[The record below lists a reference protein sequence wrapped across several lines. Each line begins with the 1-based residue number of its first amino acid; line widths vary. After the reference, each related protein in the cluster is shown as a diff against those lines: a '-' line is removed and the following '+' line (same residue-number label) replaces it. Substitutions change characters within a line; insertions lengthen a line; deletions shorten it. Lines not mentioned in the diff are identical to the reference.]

1 LAGGLVLGL
10 ILGLGPMPIL
20 AGDVPGMTEATAKT
34 DEKAKAKPRREQ
46 KQEQEQKQTNVAGE
60 SSATDSWSVMF
71 GRGAVTEFRL
81 RLDPEVLRSLG
92 EQPRRFVPGTVG
104 MAGRDPV
111 RVAVRLKGGV
121 GSFRPIGE
129 KPSWT
134 LDFARFEPGRRAGGE
149 VERVQ
154 LNNAVEDPGYLNE
167 AVGSEVFAEAGIP
180 MPRVAHARVV
190 LNGRELGL
198 YVLKEGYPGAFLR
211 RHFPG
216 GMGALYDNDQG
227 ADIDVPL
234 HRSSASGQ
242 PAGWV
247 ESLAQAIVEV
257 EPSVRWRRMGEI
269 LDLDRYLTGLALEVL
284 VGHRDGYGIARNN
297 FRIYEDPGSGRV
309 VFFPDG
315 MDQLFGR
322 EEFPIRPRF
331 GGGVARA
338 LMETEEGRR
347 AYDLRLA
354 ALLEGA
360 ASLGTLTQRVDCW
373 VVDLRPNLKEAEWRV
388 VKVGADDLKARIV
401 HREGWIR
408 RQLGEVPPV
417 RPEFEKGAVA
427 IREWRPVDAGGAT
440 TLDEGPG
447 PDGVSCLRA
456 ETSQTTRA
464 SWRARVWLGA
474 GRYRLEGRAR
484 VAGVIPVA
492 GLRTGG
498 AGFRVQGAARSG
510 PGLVGETGWQWLH
523 HDFEVGEPGKVVELL
538 CELVANAGRM
548 WVDRDSLRLVR
559 EPAGAGAAEAAGAGL
574 RSR

>member
-1 LAGGLVLGL
+1 
-10 ILGLGPMPIL
+10 
-20 AGDVPGMTEATAKT
+20 
-34 DEKAKAKPRREQ
+34 
-46 KQEQEQKQTNVAGE
+46 
-60 SSATDSWSVMF
+60 
-71 GRGAVTEFRL
+71 
-81 RLDPEVLRSLG
+81 
-92 EQPRRFVPGTVG
+92 
-104 MAGRDPV
+104 
-111 RVAVRLKGGV
+111 
-121 GSFRPIGE
+121 
-129 KPSWT
+129 
-134 LDFARFEPGRRAGGE
+134 
-149 VERVQ
+149 
-154 LNNAVEDPGYLNE
+154 
-167 AVGSEVFAEAGIP
+167 
-180 MPRVAHARVV
+180 
-190 LNGRELGL
+190 
-198 YVLKEGYPGAFLR
+198 
-211 RHFPG
+211 
-216 GMGALYDNDQG
+216 
-227 ADIDVPL
+227 
-234 HRSSASGQ
+234 
-242 PAGWV
+242 
-247 ESLAQAIVEV
+247 
-257 EPSVRWRRMGEI
+257 
-269 LDLDRYLTGLALEVL
+269 
-284 VGHRDGYGIARNN
+284 
-297 FRIYEDPGSGRV
+297 
-309 VFFPDG
+309 
-315 MDQLFGR
+315 
-322 EEFPIRPRF
+322 
-331 GGGVARA
+331 
-338 LMETEEGRR
+338 METEEGRR